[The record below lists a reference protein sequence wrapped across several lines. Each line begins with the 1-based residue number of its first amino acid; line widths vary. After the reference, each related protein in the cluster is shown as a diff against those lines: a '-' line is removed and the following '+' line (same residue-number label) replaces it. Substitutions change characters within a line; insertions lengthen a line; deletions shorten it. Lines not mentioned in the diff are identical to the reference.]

1 MWPLWPGCAILVAGL
16 LVVRFRIWPVLIPA
30 ALAGFVLYDLQA
42 GVPIASIAWFVPA
55 DAVQVLIAALGLRYC
70 FEGVPQLNSVEA
82 LAKYSFFAV
91 LLGPLAAA
99 FISARGIGNDY
110 WSSWRI
116 CFFSDVLAFVTVTP
130 AILSWLGTDR
140 VSIGKS
146 RAYYLEAAA
155 QLTVLVLLGFLTF
168 ASSAKSGS
176 PALLYSL
183 VPVLLWS
190 ALRIGWMGVSTSMVV
205 VAFLSIRGAVHGRG
219 PFAVQGP
226 LDNPLWLQLQLFLVF
241 AAAPF
246 MVLAAAIEERK
257 LAEQALE
264 GFSRKLIDA
273 QEQERT
279 RIARELHDDIGQRL
293 ALLAVGL
300 DQLRQDPPD
309 LHIEFR
315 NRLSELQEQTL
326 GIATDTQ
333 SLSHEL
339 HSSKL
344 EHLGIAAA
352 VGGFCKEFGEQQR
365 VEIDFK
371 THDLPSLLA
380 SDISL
385 CLYRVL
391 QEAIH
396 NSAKHSGVQ
405 RFEVQLWGTSENIH
419 LLVRDSGSG
428 FEPERAKKS
437 PGLGLIS
444 MEERLK
450 LLKGTLSIRSQ
461 PQRGT
466 TIHACLPLHSRSH
479 SAPAAG

>member
-1 MWPLWPGCAILVAGL
+1 M
-16 LVVRFRIWPVLIPA
+16 
-30 ALAGFVLYDLQA
+30 
-42 GVPIASIAWFVPA
+42 
-55 DAVQVLIAALGLRYC
+55 
-70 FEGVPQLNSVEA
+70 
-82 LAKYSFFAV
+82 
-91 LLGPLAAA
+91 
-99 FISARGIGNDY
+99 
-110 WSSWRI
+110 
-116 CFFSDVLAFVTVTP
+116 LAFVTVTP
-130 AILSWLGTDR
+130 AILSWLGNGR
-140 VSIGKS
+140 VSIEKS

-155 QLTVLVLLGFLTF
+155 QLTILVLLGFLTF
-168 ASSAKSGS
+168 TSSAKSGS

-205 VAFLSIRGAVHGRG
+205 VAFLSIWGAVHGRG

-264 GFSRKLIDA
+264 GFSRKLIGA

-293 ALLAVGL
+293 ALLAIGL
-300 DQLRQDPPD
+300 DQLRHDPPN
-309 LHIEFR
+309 LHMEFH
-315 NRLSELQEQTL
+315 NRVRELQEQTL
-326 GIATDTQ
+326 GIAADTQ

-339 HSSKL
+339 HSSRL

-371 THDLPSLLA
+371 THDLPSPLA

-396 NSAKHSGVQ
+396 NSAKHSGVKQ
-405 RFEVQLWGTSENIH
+405 FEVQLWGTLEDIH

-437 PGLGLIS
+437 SGLGLIS

-450 LLKGTLSIRSQ
+450 LLKGTLSIKSQ

-466 TIHACLPLHSRSH
+466 TIHACLPLHSRGH